1 LQALI
6 WLNKFIQKRKRLTC
20 LLQPLIWLKNI
31 PVQHLRSERTCVFPS
46 TVPTGPLQVS
56 VSVSLTVQVVT
67 PLGVAN
73 KLMAPGVTER
83 NRPEEG
89 HFQTILRSI
98 RSLSS
103 TFPNSPA
110 PRTETRSVTHFIN
123 HRLAV
128 SPLLG
133 KRDLSP
139 KCAHVLCTLCKCSHV
154 LCTLCKCPRVLCTLC
169 KCPHVLCTLCKCPYV
184 LCTLCKCPHVSAF
197 GS

>member
-1 LQALI
+1 M
-6 WLNKFIQKRKRLTC
+6 
-20 LLQPLIWLKNI
+20 
-31 PVQHLRSERTCVFPS
+31 FPS

-83 NRPEEG
+83 HRPEEG
-89 HFQTILRSI
+89 HFHQEVLSHEEDESSKALVYYSFPVFRLIGEYSFLDVFHSTQRSI

-110 PRTETRSVTHFIN
+110 PRTETGSVTNFIN

-133 KRDLSP
+133 KRALSP
-139 KCAHVLCTLCKCSHV
+139 
-154 LCTLCKCPRVLCTLC
+154 
-169 KCPHVLCTLCKCPYV
+169 KCPHVLCTL
-184 LCTLCKCPHVSAF
+184 S
-197 GS
+197 